1 MNGKYKSLHNEE
13 LNRFWNEA
21 GVSEL
26 VSLRPIDFVDK
37 MASFLFSPE
46 ICEIYLKKRKE
57 AAEDENMHI
66 FVLCALIFRDHPKA
80 EEWLYNFD
88 FSSAEELSLTK
99 NILRNISILDKT
111 TEEIHR
117 LLKNKTQHY
126 SCQYEQEFIDLY
138 ERSFK
143 DNKLKIA
150 DELGKIGKF
159 DHKNPS
165 ARKKYNA
172 IRKSYERWR
181 QNYERMQTNAQWPS
195 KEFIIFLALLS
206 YKFVDC
212 TPMGYIL
219 MRTADSDPQLQLI
232 RKYALG
238 AGRIIQDEP
247 SSSLSAKDRNKYR
260 YFKHC
265 PPTSAA
271 DQELFEQL
279 KMKLVRK
286 NDKKTI
292 DEYKEEA
299 YIEEHREIYLRG
311 AILGD
316 VQFAR
321 KIGWKFCG
329 FEEISLAQ
337 EPKYGRITA
346 NSAMLFPNGVQVNKG
361 AIFQCIKFSILEDEN
376 GKDFLATMGN
386 HAQISDYENTLLFP
400 LQYPV
405 KTVILKIN
413 AQRLDE
419 FMTKGIQSVVGDVIE
434 LKFYR
439 KKYIPVLPKIL
450 PDLEGR
456 LTLPLF

>member
-46 ICEIYLKKRKE
+46 VCEIYLKKRKE
-57 AAEDENMHI
+57 AAENENMFF
-66 FVLCALIFRDHPKA
+66 FVLCALIFRDHPEA
-80 EEWLYNFD
+80 GNWLNHFD
-88 FSSAEELSLTK
+88 FYSVEYLSVTK
-99 NILRNISILDKT
+99 SVLRQIDILSKVTDEAR
-111 TEEIHR
+111 R
-117 LLKNKTQHY
+117 LLKNKKQGY
-126 SCQYEQEFIDLY
+126 SCQYEKEFIDLY
-138 ERSFK
+138 ERTFK
-143 DNKLKIA
+143 DDKLKIA
-150 DELGKIGKF
+150 DELEKIGKF
-159 DHKNPS
+159 NHKDPS
-165 ARKKYNA
+165 ARKKYNS

-181 QNYERMQTNAQWPS
+181 EKYERMLTNAQWPS
-195 KEFIIFLALLS
+195 EKFWIFLACLS
-206 YKFVDC
+206 YKFVDYA
-212 TPMGYIL
+212 PMGYIL
-219 MRTADSDPQLQLI
+219 MRTADSDPQLALI

-238 AGRIIQDEP
+238 AGKIIQDAP
-247 SSSLSAKDRNKYR
+247 ASSLSAKDKNKYR

-292 DEYKEEA
+292 DEYKAEA

-321 KIGWKFCG
+321 KIDWKYCG

-361 AIFQCIKFSILEDEN
+361 AILQRIKFSIFEDEN
-376 GKDFLATMGN
+376 GKNFLAAMGN
-386 HAQISDYENTLLFP
+386 HAQISDYENILLFP

-419 FMTKGIQSVVGDVIE
+419 FMTKGILSVTGDVIE

-439 KKYIPVLPKIL
+439 KKYISVLPKIL
-450 PDLEGR
+450 PDPER
-456 LTLPLF
+456 KLTLPFF